1 MFLLW
6 ELCPLMSFVY
16 IQRGQANCFEAL
28 LGTFGCSLLVIRPGW
43 DGSIIGK
50 FDYLIWK
57 MYTHSVGPLVHLL
70 EPYWIY
76 NWLWIPARKWLEDLK
91 RLRKITWWYVFF
103 SALLHGWPLAAGLC
117 LHCLDAS
124 HGALADA
131 EEWIA
136 GLKMGDAGIYQMAC
150 NFGGS
155 MGKWWV
161 TSGFWGSIFFGQSQF
176 WILCGFGGRLS
187 LFLEKPRD

>member
-1 MFLLW
+1 
-6 ELCPLMSFVY
+6 MSFVY

-103 SALLHGWPLAAGLC
+103 PPCYTDDRLPQVSAFTAWTRAMELLQMLRNGLQV
-117 LHCLDAS
+117 
-124 HGALADA
+124 
-131 EEWIA
+131 W
-136 GLKMGDAGIYQMAC
+136 
-150 NFGGS
+150 
-155 MGKWWV
+155 KWGMPGYTKWHV
-161 TSGFWGSIFFGQSQF
+161 
-176 WILCGFGGRLS
+176 ILG
-187 LFLEKPRD
+187 EVWENDE